1 MTLALLDCPTG
12 LAGNMLLAA
21 LFDLGLPTECVEA
34 PLAALGLADR
44 YRLDVQTR
52 RSGGLRGLHLEVH
65 SLEANPPHRT
75 WSHLRQQLQQAPL
88 APGLRQ
94 RVLAVFGLLAEAEAA
109 VHGHPPEA
117 VHFHEVGALD
127 ALVDIVGVCA
137 GLLHFG
143 VERLICTPPPMGHG
157 SVATAHGLLPLPAP
171 AVLEIARRCAIP
183 LAACGDFPAAELTT
197 PTGLA
202 LVACWA
208 ERFGAHPAHL
218 PAQVGVGLGSRALDR
233 PNLLRLILASP
244 ASDLAPA
251 PAAATQEAAQP
262 TGSQDAEAAAAA
274 GAPLAGEIGETVLVQ
289 QCQIDDA
296 SGEDLAFLIE
306 ALWAGGALEVF
317 SQPIAMKKGR
327 PGVLLSV
334 LAQPQQAAQL
344 RRIWWQHS
352 TTLGVR
358 ESLQQR
364 WRLPRSSREITTSLG
379 PVRCKRAPLPGG
391 GERLKLEFEDL
402 AGLARRHGLSLAEI
416 RRRLAAEL
424 ASGSAGLEAAQ
435 AALPPEPA
443 VPLDPV
449 ATDAP

>member
-21 LFDLGLPTECVEA
+21 LFDLGLPLEPVEA
-34 PLAALGLADR
+34 PLAALGLADH
-44 YRLDVQTR
+44 YRLELETR
-52 RSGGLRGLHLEVH
+52 RSGGLRGLHLEVR
-65 SLEANPPHRT
+65 SLEPDPPHRT
-75 WSHLRQQLQQAPL
+75 WSSLRQQLEQAPL
-88 APGLRQ
+88 APPLRQ
-94 RVLAVFGLLAEAEAA
+94 RVLAVFTLLAEAEAA

-171 AVLEIARRCAIP
+171 AVLEIARRRAIP
-183 LAACGDFPAAELTT
+183 LAASGDFPAAELTT

-202 LVACWA
+202 LAACWA
-208 ERFGAHPAHL
+208 ECFGPHPAHL
-218 PAQVGVGLGSRALDR
+218 PRQVGVGLGSRRLDR

-244 ASDLAPA
+244 AVDRGPDPQADSPTATGLPA
-251 PAAATQEAAQP
+251 VASAEPAAAM
-262 TGSQDAEAAAAA
+262 
-274 GAPLAGEIGETVLVQ
+274 AGEIAETVLLQ
-289 QCQIDDA
+289 QSQIDDA

-306 ALWAGGALEVF
+306 ALRAGGALEVF

-358 ESLQQR
+358 ESLQRR
-364 WRLPRSSREITTSLG
+364 WRLPRSSREINSSLG
-379 PVRCKRAPLPGG
+379 PVRCKVAPLPGG
-391 GERLKLEFEDL
+391 GERLKWEYEDL

-416 RRRLAAEL
+416 RRRLAAEP
-424 ASGSAGLEAAQ
+424 AGSPAAAEAGEWS
-435 AALPPEPA
+435 ALPPPPPSPA
-443 VPLDPV
+443 E
-449 ATDAP
+449 ADAC